1 MRERRGRP
9 GRGCGDK
16 MIRSEFWGYPKLP
29 GILLKTREEILGSG
43 ICNKVFF
50 LQSSIIN
57 IDFVYHHHLRI

>member
-1 MRERRGRP
+1 MRERRGRT

-29 GILLKTREEILGSG
+29 GILLETREEIWGSD

-50 LQSSIIN
+50 SPIK
-57 IDFVYHHHLRI
+57 HH